1 MSTGGQP
8 RTWIHSLRRLKQRKI
23 ENDNFKMDLQKLGCV
38 GVGLIELIQDC
49 DKWQAV
55 VKMAISIRVP

>member
-1 MSTGGQP
+1 
-8 RTWIHSLRRLKQRKI
+8 
-23 ENDNFKMDLQKLGCV
+23 MDLQKLGCV